1 MYAKIS
7 GGTVIKFPYTFGD
20 LRKDHPNVSFPKN
33 ITATIM
39 QKYGMVGVLEGPK
52 PTLGAYQTVQRNAL
66 PTRPVI
72 GQYTE
77 EDAPMPEMVGEDI
90 IANYWMIEYTA
101 VDMFSD
107 TTDEKLVVDENGD
120 AVLDADGN
128 EQYETV
134 VTTKAEHE
142 AAYQAGLDDKAA
154 EAVRKERDEKLAA
167 TDWRVIKAYETGSNI
182 PAEWELYRQAL
193 RDITTQEGFPHT
205 VTWPEEPVA

>member
-1 MYAKIS
+1 MYAKIN
-7 GGTVIKFPYTFGD
+7 GGTVVKFPYTFGD

-33 ITATIM
+33 ITQGIM

-90 IANYWMIEYTA
+90 IAGYWMIEYTA
-101 VDMFSD
+101 VDMFAD
-107 TTDEKLVVDENGD
+107 TTETDE
-120 AVLDADGN
+120 DGN
-128 EQYETV
+128 EV

-142 AAYQAGLDDKAA
+142 AAYQATLDAKTA
-154 EAVRKERDEKLAA
+154 ETNRKTRDDLLAE
-167 TDWRVIKAYETGSNI
+167 TDYLALSDNTLT
-182 PAEWELYRQAL
+182 AEMTTYRQAL
-193 RDITTQEGFPHT
+193 RDITAHAN
-205 VTWPEEPVA
+205 WPNLEEADWPIKP